1 MKARKLRPIQVP
13 WEPQLSETLIL
24 FAQCTMQMHYL
35 TKEVVVVVF
44 NSCTICIKKEKVEK
58 KISLIHISKDMM
70 NIK

>member
-1 MKARKLRPIQVP
+1 
-13 WEPQLSETLIL
+13 
-24 FAQCTMQMHYL
+24 MQMHYL